1 MGIIGGPNA
10 SPVIALPETIEC
22 RMEAVTLAWDLLIHL
37 DVHLAALL
45 QQYGTGVYLILFII
59 VFCETGLVITPF
71 LPGDSLLFVAGA
83 LWATAQMDLAALG
96 ATLILAALVGDNCN
110 YWVGRRLGSALF
122 SGKLS
127 KLLNRSALDR
137 THDYYTR
144 HGGKTVIIA
153 RFVPLVRTF
162 APFVAGI
169 GEMPYL
175 RFLVFSVAG
184 ALLWVGS
191 LTWAGYVFGN
201 IPWVRQN
208 LTLVIFGIIG
218 ISLLPVATG
227 FIRARLAGTAPAR

>member
-1 MGIIGGPNA
+1 M
-10 SPVIALPETIEC
+10 
-22 RMEAVTLAWDLLIHL
+22 
-37 DVHLAALL
+37 
-45 QQYGTGVYLILFII
+45 
-59 VFCETGLVITPF
+59 
-71 LPGDSLLFVAGA
+71 
-83 LWATAQMDLAALG
+83 
-96 ATLILAALVGDNCN
+96 
-110 YWVGRRLGSALF
+110 
-122 SGKLS
+122 
-127 KLLNRSALDR
+127 
-137 THDYYTR
+137 
-144 HGGKTVIIA
+144 IIA